1 MANKL
6 KRNFALAGISSR
18 CYTVEDMEMVEQF
31 KQTTKYKKWKEN
43 KDKKVKALSKKIG
56 RKKALEEVYK
66 DYTPSHMKLKVISK
80 PRLRI

>member
-1 MANKL
+1 MANRL

-18 CYTVEDMEMVEQF
+18 CYTVEDMEMIEQF

-43 KDKKVKALSKKIG
+43 KDKKV
-56 RKKALEEVYK
+56 
-66 DYTPSHMKLKVISK
+66 LKVISK